1 MQLGCRVPTSTAVQL
16 GTSGRHHCRVL
27 QKWSLATCR
36 KSPCRESLSE
46 FRLPEPSPV
55 SAVSAGYLGNSYLG
69 QCAPLRAPVLCA
81 AFNSDRWVSSTSNL
95 GIDPSRF
102 HSAEMHSGTT
112 DHLLDALRTF
122 TAMHNPTLSDVCA
135 VQVQLKLAANK
146 AVMDKHHGNN
156 FAKSFLCEDGMAEI
170 LKLLHHP
177 DKHIHRE
184 AFRFA
189 GALCQ
194 QRWVTRELVGRKFV
208 ARMVPLMG
216 QQRGHQPLEACSL
229 VRDILTIGH
238 AGGFATDIAR
248 QVIEAEGLEQLALV
262 LEANPHAM
270 LPFVAHILHQ
280 LTAAGSRFTRSI
292 TTSPALYALSSAS
305 SAALISGVH
314 KGRAADLEFHSLV
327 AAHEVLCMV
336 TRVAVADGPHATAD
350 VVSSGAFGT
359 LVQMQT
365 PWFNSETR
373 HRRQESRSDLRAI
386 AGHHPTEV
394 HAAMRSL
401 RMPFPPSTSP
411 QEYVEWWNN
420 LRTDLGMPSLGV

>member
-146 AVMDKHHGNN
+146 VKVFMSVTAAPVFNTWRALIVAQGYKQTCCRQCIRLRHHHLHASYYMIGSLILSERCTQAVMDKHHGNN
-156 FAKSFLCEDGMAEI
+156 FAKSFLCEDGMAEVSQ
-170 LKLLHHP
+170 HC
-177 DKHIHRE
+177 E
-184 AFRFA
+184 
-189 GALCQ
+189 
-194 QRWVTRELVGRKFV
+194 VGSPRDL
-208 ARMVPLMG
+208 VPL
-216 QQRGHQPLEACSL
+216 L
-229 VRDILTIGH
+229 IL
-238 AGGFATDIAR
+238 
-248 QVIEAEGLEQLALV
+248 
-262 LEANPHAM
+262 P
-270 LPFVAHILHQ
+270 
-280 LTAAGSRFTRSI
+280 
-292 TTSPALYALSSAS
+292 
-305 SAALISGVH
+305 
-314 KGRAADLEFHSLV
+314 
-327 AAHEVLCMV
+327 
-336 TRVAVADGPHATAD
+336 
-350 VVSSGAFGT
+350 
-359 LVQMQT
+359 
-365 PWFNSETR
+365 
-373 HRRQESRSDLRAI
+373 
-386 AGHHPTEV
+386 
-394 HAAMRSL
+394 
-401 RMPFPPSTSP
+401 
-411 QEYVEWWNN
+411 
-420 LRTDLGMPSLGV
+420 